1 MVSYQAIKENFENDE
16 LGSYVSYSIAA
27 FKIEN
32 QKRKQL
38 TYIADVFTN
47 KYLAEKYYHLMI
59 LLRSFH
65 MLRFTMCLLAKK
77 QKIVKWQKRS
87 VIF

>member
-47 KYLAEKYYHLMI
+47 KYLAEKYAQLFSQMELDPEQLI
-59 LLRSFH
+59 DVVNDIIG
-65 MLRFTMCLLAKK
+65 TK
-77 QKIVKWQKRS
+77 
-87 VIF
+87 